1 MAHPSVWLSQRAC
14 CLKKLF
20 TCQGTPCRR
29 GQTVTGSGAGRTFRF
44 GSPSIY
50 NGHFFSKTWYC
61 QRKISENLSTLLS
74 ESASGFVPCF
84 ALSTFQR
91 TEICRLLSMPVRK
104 ILLCWLRELVAVR
117 AVFKTL
123 RGDGACKA
131 LSLGE
136 VAAAVR
142 LRIAGFGEGTPQQD
156 SDAKSG
162 TSVESCSLLL
172 QASLHFTTD
181 IFPAK
186 SRVRICKHF
195 VNELP
200 SPAVRCCDF
209 FSVFMA
215 SQQRDYDIPM
225 VTLALPLVRLDRS
238 VFPPLPLLQSQKR
251 FLAKS
256 QIVF

>member
-1 MAHPSVWLSQRAC
+1 MGSSCPLLSSPTGNDPAFP
-14 CLKKLF
+14 KLALLARSHTGGLGASF
-20 TCQGTPCRR
+20 GSAITESLLPEKAIHLSRNTVRR

-156 SDAKSG
+156 SDG
-162 TSVESCSLLL
+162 TE
-172 QASLHFTTD
+172 
-181 IFPAK
+181 
-186 SRVRICKHF
+186 
-195 VNELP
+195 
-200 SPAVRCCDF
+200 
-209 FSVFMA
+209 
-215 SQQRDYDIPM
+215 
-225 VTLALPLVRLDRS
+225 
-238 VFPPLPLLQSQKR
+238 
-251 FLAKS
+251 
-256 QIVF
+256 

>member
-1 MAHPSVWLSQRAC
+1 MREVLARPSARLSQRAC

-29 GQTVTGSGAGRTFRF
+29 GQTVTDSGTGRAFRL

-104 ILLCWLRELVAVR
+104 IFLREAVS
-117 AVFKTL
+117 AQVIFKTL
-123 RGDGACKA
+123 RSDRACKA

-156 SDAKSG
+156 SDG
-162 TSVESCSLLL
+162 TE
-172 QASLHFTTD
+172 
-181 IFPAK
+181 
-186 SRVRICKHF
+186 
-195 VNELP
+195 
-200 SPAVRCCDF
+200 
-209 FSVFMA
+209 
-215 SQQRDYDIPM
+215 
-225 VTLALPLVRLDRS
+225 
-238 VFPPLPLLQSQKR
+238 
-251 FLAKS
+251 
-256 QIVF
+256 

>member
-1 MAHPSVWLSQRAC
+1 MRPFIGWSATVVITLGRSRMGSSCPLLSSPTGNDPAFPKLTLIAHSH
-14 CLKKLF
+14 
-20 TCQGTPCRR
+20 
-29 GQTVTGSGAGRTFRF
+29 TGGLGASF
-44 GSPSIY
+44 GSAITESLLPEKAIHLSRNTVPPGSNCY
-50 NGHFFSKTWYC
+50 RLRHGKGFPAWKPLNLQRTFFSKTWYC

-123 RGDGACKA
+123 RGDRACKA

-156 SDAKSG
+156 SDG
-162 TSVESCSLLL
+162 TE
-172 QASLHFTTD
+172 
-181 IFPAK
+181 
-186 SRVRICKHF
+186 
-195 VNELP
+195 
-200 SPAVRCCDF
+200 
-209 FSVFMA
+209 
-215 SQQRDYDIPM
+215 
-225 VTLALPLVRLDRS
+225 
-238 VFPPLPLLQSQKR
+238 
-251 FLAKS
+251 
-256 QIVF
+256 